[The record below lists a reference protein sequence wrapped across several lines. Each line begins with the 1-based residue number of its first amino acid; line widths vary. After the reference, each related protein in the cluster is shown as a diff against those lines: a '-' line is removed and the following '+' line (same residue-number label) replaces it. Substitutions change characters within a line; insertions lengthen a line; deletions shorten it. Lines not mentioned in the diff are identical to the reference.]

1 MAPTDN
7 RQPAGNGERTIGDEL
22 AEKAKK
28 ELDGLTQ
35 QAKRTR
41 NHAIIWLFTTVKGW
55 LIVLSLLVFA
65 VLWLKTGFWVA
76 IVALAVAWMGG
87 WMLIKRYNKKK
98 E

>member
-7 RQPAGNGERTIGDEL
+7 CQPAGNGERTIGDEL

-28 ELDGLTQ
+28 ELEGLTQ
-35 QAKRTR
+35 PAKRTR

-76 IVALAVAWMGG
+76 IVVLAVAWMGG